1 MSLRTPTYAN
11 WEISCKLNHR
21 FDCYAH
27 LSGYAPYFRHLATKP
42 SSQSKT
48 IHQHAKTPTNPNLSA
63 ATTKD
68 KSKFASSKA
77 TVARL
82 GPIHN
87 SAQAVR
93 SASITL
99 VNRAPIHPASP
110 IKDLATPKAHAFAA
124 ISTATDASNGLNT
137 RRAQAAAMATSV
149 TVAQTNASP
158 IKDLATPKAHAFAA
172 ISTATAVLNGQTTRR
187 AQAVATATCAENAKT
202 PAPMAKNL
210 ATPKAHAF
218 AAISTATDASN
229 GQTTRHAQAV
239 ATATCAK
246 PLRATN
252 RRDTQA
258 MPYSPPSRPTSS
270 IK

>member
-1 MSLRTPTYAN
+1 
-11 WEISCKLNHR
+11 
-21 FDCYAH
+21 
-27 LSGYAPYFRHLATKP
+27 
-42 SSQSKT
+42 
-48 IHQHAKTPTNPNLSA
+48 
-63 ATTKD
+63 
-68 KSKFASSKA
+68 
-77 TVARL
+77 
-82 GPIHN
+82 
-87 SAQAVR
+87 
-93 SASITL
+93 
-99 VNRAPIHPASP
+99 
-110 IKDLATPKAHAFAA
+110 
-124 ISTATDASNGLNT
+124 
-137 RRAQAAAMATSV
+137 MATSV

-172 ISTATAVLNGQTTRR
+172 ISTATDASNGLNTRH
-187 AQAVATATCAENAKT
+187 AKT
-202 PAPMAKNL
+202 AAMATRATVAQTNASPIKDL

-218 AAISTATDASN
+218 AAISTATAASN